1 MRSWRCLWKLLFET
15 EIPRLTSLKVVV
27 DRSCHSTEFR
37 VMQASGDPHSRTSK
51 HPNISNYSNTSE
63 LNSTNQSSNT
73 DVGAALAL
81 TIHVYKQTKDD
92 YTDYITK

>member
-1 MRSWRCLWKLLFET
+1 MRSWRCLWKLLFQT

-37 VMQASGDPHSRTSK
+37 VLKASGDPHSHTSK

-73 DVGAALAL
+73 DVGDALAH

-92 YTDYITK
+92 YTDYTTK